1 MYIFK
6 LIKYGAQLA
15 FHKKL
20 WEEALKIKNEAK
32 PKSEDWKKCM
42 ERATYYATKVN
53 DIQKNRNKLLDS
65 LKTQY

>member
-15 FHKKL
+15 FYKKL
-20 WEEALKIKNEAK
+20 WEEALKMKNEAK
-32 PKSEDWKKCM
+32 SKSDEWKKAM
-42 ERATYYATKVN
+42 ERATFYATKVN
-53 DIQKNRNKLLDS
+53 DIQKDRNKLLDN